1 VSGLI
6 LTLAR
11 DHEPFIYWCNWLS
24 SFSAAWLS
32 EILGRSSRPPPMRSA
47 PPTTCTGSTRRTYSW
62 RWLCESRRRQLDAWK
77 AARPQQPAL
86 FDLKD
91 DSRPAWEHNAA
102 PSLLAWLQVYG
113 SCSGSTQPHL

>member
-1 VSGLI
+1 MKASMLKSRTGAAVGKVTIEDRSNEP
-6 LTLAR
+6 AR
-11 DHEPFIYWCNWLS
+11 HHHD
-24 SFSAAWLS
+24 
-32 EILGRSSRPPPMRSA
+32 
-47 PPTTCTGSTRRTYSW
+47 RRADYSWSW
-62 RWLCESRRRQLDAWK
+62 RWLCEIRRRQLDAWK

>member
-1 VSGLI
+1 M
-6 LTLAR
+6 
-11 DHEPFIYWCNWLS
+11 N
-24 SFSAAWLS
+24 
-32 EILGRSSRPPPMRSA
+32 PPDTIMID
-47 PPTTCTGSTRRTYSW
+47 GRTYNW
-62 RWLCESRRRQLDAWK
+62 RWLCEIRRRQLDAWK

>member
-1 VSGLI
+1 M
-6 LTLAR
+6 
-11 DHEPFIYWCNWLS
+11 N
-24 SFSAAWLS
+24 
-32 EILGRSSRPPPMRSA
+32 PPD
-47 PPTTCTGSTRRTYSW
+47 TTMIDGRTYSWSW
-62 RWLCESRRRQLDAWK
+62 RWLCEIRRRQLDAWK